1 MLLTNFDLFGH
12 PVASPQSVTS
22 TPVRRRVVSQA
33 AKRAKLARHLEKS
46 NNLVLFDELLD
57 YLKAPL
63 LKHNVDLDATY
74 ASDVGT
80 VEVIEVDEDGESRT
94 QEADDAVV
102 IPYEAWGNDWVTD
115 SNGLTWSKEGLLFT
129 QVRLFWRSMEE
140 LALNNNE
147 QEKWSV
153 LRWIFRPAIWK
164 HYVFDKSIG
173 KSHCLEVHERD
184 ETFSF
189 HNCCI
194 AARVDGDVV
203 REGVRRNIPVEVF
216 KAVERVC
223 TFD

>member
-1 MLLTNFDLFGH
+1 MLLTDFDLFGH
-12 PVASPQSVTS
+12 PVAAPQVVT
-22 TPVRRRVVSQA
+22 PPRRRVVSQA
-33 AKRAKLARHLEKS
+33 AKRAKLARHLEQS

-57 YLKAPL
+57 FLKAPL
-63 LKHNVDLDATY
+63 LKNTVELDATF

-80 VEVIEVDEDGESRT
+80 VAVIEADEDGCS
-94 QEADDAVV
+94 QDADEAIA
-102 IPYEAWGNDWVTD
+102 IPYEAWGTAWVKD
-115 SNGLTWSKEGLLFT
+115 ANGLAWSKEGLLFT

-164 HYVFDKSIG
+164 HYVYDKRIG
-173 KSHCLEVHERD
+173 RSHCFEVHERD

-194 AARVDGDVV
+194 AARVDEDTV
-203 REGVRRNIPVEVF
+203 REGVRRNIPVEVV
-216 KAVERVC
+216 KAVEKVC
-223 TFD
+223 SFD

>member
-1 MLLTNFDLFGH
+1 MLLTDFDLFGH
-12 PVASPQSVTS
+12 PVASSQAIDP
-22 TPVRRRVVSQA
+22 PVRRRAVSQA
-33 AKRAKLARHLEKS
+33 AKRAKLARHLEQS

-57 YLKAPL
+57 FLKAPL
-63 LKHNVDLDATY
+63 LKNTVELDATF

-80 VEVIEVDEDGESRT
+80 VAVIKNDVYGCLQVADE
-94 QEADDAVV
+94 AIA
-102 IPYEAWGNDWVTD
+102 IPYEAWGTAWVKD
-115 SNGLTWSKEGLLFT
+115 ANGLAWSKEGLLFT

-164 HYVFDKSIG
+164 HYVYDKRIG
-173 KSHCLEVHERD
+173 KSHCMEVHERD
-184 ETFSF
+184 EPFSF

-203 REGVRRNIPVEVF
+203 REGVRRNIPVEVI
-216 KAVERVC
+216 KAVEKVC
-223 TFD
+223 SFD

>member
-1 MLLTNFDLFGH
+1 MLLTDVDLFGH
-12 PVASPQSVTS
+12 PVATPQVV
-22 TPVRRRVVSQA
+22 PPPRRRVVSQA
-33 AKRAKLARHLEKS
+33 AKRAKLARHLEAS

-57 YLKAPL
+57 FLKAPL
-63 LKHNVDLDATY
+63 LKQQIDMDATF

-80 VEVIEVDEDGESRT
+80 VAVIEVDEDGTT
-94 QEADDAVV
+94 QDADSAIQ
-102 IPYEAWGNDWVTD
+102 IPYEAWGEEWVTD
-115 SNGLTWSKEGLLFT
+115 SNGLAWSKEGLLFT

-164 HYVFDKSIG
+164 HYVYDKRIG
-173 KSHCLEVHERD
+173 RSHCFEVHERD

-194 AARVDGDVV
+194 AARVDEDTV
-203 REGVRRNIPVEVF
+203 REGVRRNIPAEVV
-216 KAVERVC
+216 KAVEKVC
-223 TFD
+223 KFD

>member
-1 MLLTNFDLFGH
+1 MLLTDFDLFGH
-12 PVASPQSVTS
+12 PVASSQAIDP
-22 TPVRRRVVSQA
+22 PVRRRSVSQA
-33 AKRAKLARHLEKS
+33 AKRAKLARHLEQS

-57 YLKAPL
+57 FLKAPL
-63 LKHNVDLDATY
+63 LKNTVELDATF

-80 VEVIEVDEDGESRT
+80 VAVIEADEDGCS
-94 QEADDAVV
+94 QDADEAIA
-102 IPYEAWGNDWVTD
+102 IPYEAWGTAWVKD
-115 SNGLTWSKEGLLFT
+115 ANGLAWSKEGLLFT

-164 HYVFDKSIG
+164 HYVYDKRIG
-173 KSHCLEVHERD
+173 KSHCMEVHERD
-184 ETFSF
+184 EPFSF

-203 REGVRRNIPVEVF
+203 REGVRRNIPVEVI
-216 KAVERVC
+216 KAVEKVC
-223 TFD
+223 SFD

>member
-1 MLLTNFDLFGH
+1 MLLTDFDLFGH
-12 PVASPQSVTS
+12 PVATPQAVTPQ
-22 TPVRRRVVSQA
+22 PVRRRVVSQE
-33 AKRAKLARHLEKS
+33 AKRAKLIRHLES
-46 NNLVLFDELLD
+46 SSNLVLFDELLD
-57 YLKAPL
+57 FLKAPL
-63 LKHNVDLDATY
+63 LKNYVDLDANY

-80 VEVIEVDEDGESRT
+80 VAVIEVDEDG
-94 QEADDAVV
+94 DAEVDV
-102 IPYEAWGNDWVTD
+102 AIPYEKWGEAWVTD
-115 SNGLTWSKEGLLFT
+115 SNDLAWSKEALMFT

-164 HYVFDKSIG
+164 HYVYDKRIG

-184 ETFSF
+184 EPFSF

-203 REGVRRNIPVEVF
+203 REGVRRNIPVEVV

-223 TFD
+223 SFD

>member
-1 MLLTNFDLFGH
+1 MLLTDFDLFGH
-12 PVASPQSVTS
+12 PVASSQAIDP
-22 TPVRRRVVSQA
+22 PVRRRAVSQA
-33 AKRAKLARHLEKS
+33 AKRAKLARHLEQS

-57 YLKAPL
+57 FLKAPL
-63 LKHNVDLDATY
+63 LKNTVELDATF

-80 VEVIEVDEDGESRT
+80 VAVIEADEDGCS
-94 QEADDAVV
+94 QDADEAIA
-102 IPYEAWGNDWVTD
+102 IPYEAWGTAWVKD
-115 SNGLTWSKEGLLFT
+115 ANGLAWSKEGLLFT

-164 HYVFDKSIG
+164 HYVYDKRIG
-173 KSHCLEVHERD
+173 KSHCMEVHERD
-184 ETFSF
+184 EPFSF

-203 REGVRRNIPVEVF
+203 REGVRRNIPVEVI
-216 KAVERVC
+216 KAVEKVC
-223 TFD
+223 SFD

>member
-1 MLLTNFDLFGH
+1 MSLTNFDLFGH
-12 PVASPQSVTS
+12 PVAVPQNVT
-22 TPVRRRVVSQA
+22 PPRRRVVSQA

-57 YLKAPL
+57 FLKAPL
-63 LKHNVDLDATY
+63 LKQQIDMDATF

-80 VEVIEVDEDGESRT
+80 VGVIEVDEDGST
-94 QEADDAVV
+94 QDSDEAIV
-102 IPYEAWGNDWVTD
+102 IPYEAWGESWVTD
-115 SNGLTWSKEGLLFT
+115 SNGLSWSKEGLLFT

-164 HYVFDKSIG
+164 HYVYDKRIG
-173 KSHCLEVHERD
+173 RSHCFEVHERD

-194 AARVDGDVV
+194 AARVDEDTV
-203 REGVRRNIPVEVF
+203 REGVRRNIPVEVV
-216 KAVERVC
+216 KAVEKVC
-223 TFD
+223 KFD

>member
-1 MLLTNFDLFGH
+1 MLLTDFDLFGH
-12 PVASPQSVTS
+12 PVASSQTIDP
-22 TPVRRRVVSQA
+22 PVRRRAVSQA
-33 AKRAKLARHLEKS
+33 AKRAKLARHLEQS

-57 YLKAPL
+57 FLKAPL
-63 LKHNVDLDATY
+63 LKNTVELDATF

-80 VEVIEVDEDGESRT
+80 VAVIEADEDGCS
-94 QEADDAVV
+94 QDADEAIA
-102 IPYEAWGNDWVTD
+102 IPYEAWGTAWVKD
-115 SNGLTWSKEGLLFT
+115 ANGLAWSKEGLLFT

-164 HYVFDKSIG
+164 HYVYDKRIG
-173 KSHCLEVHERD
+173 KSHCMEVHERD
-184 ETFSF
+184 EPFSF

-203 REGVRRNIPVEVF
+203 REGVRRNIPVEVI
-216 KAVERVC
+216 KAVEKVC
-223 TFD
+223 SFD

>member
-1 MLLTNFDLFGH
+1 MLLTDFDLFGH
-12 PVASPQSVTS
+12 PVASSQAIDP
-22 TPVRRRVVSQA
+22 PVRRRAVSQA
-33 AKRAKLARHLEKS
+33 AKRAKLARHLEQS

-57 YLKAPL
+57 FLKAPL
-63 LKHNVDLDATY
+63 LKNTVELDATF

-80 VEVIEVDEDGESRT
+80 VAVIEADEEGCSQDAD
-94 QEADDAVV
+94 EAIA
-102 IPYEAWGNDWVTD
+102 IPYEAWGTAWVKD
-115 SNGLTWSKEGLLFT
+115 ANGLAWSKEGLLFT

-164 HYVFDKSIG
+164 HYVYDKRIG
-173 KSHCLEVHERD
+173 KSHCMEVHERD
-184 ETFSF
+184 EPFSF

-203 REGVRRNIPVEVF
+203 REGVRRNIPVEVI
-216 KAVERVC
+216 KAVEKVC
-223 TFD
+223 SFD

>member
-1 MLLTNFDLFGH
+1 MLLTDFDLFGH
-12 PVASPQSVTS
+12 PVASSQALDP
-22 TPVRRRVVSQA
+22 PVRRRSVSQA
-33 AKRAKLARHLEKS
+33 AKRAKLARHLEQS

-57 YLKAPL
+57 FLKAPL
-63 LKHNVDLDATY
+63 LKNTVELDATF

-80 VEVIEVDEDGESRT
+80 VAVIEADEDGCS
-94 QEADDAVV
+94 QDADEAIA
-102 IPYEAWGNDWVTD
+102 IPYEAWGTAWVKD
-115 SNGLTWSKEGLLFT
+115 ANGLAWSKEGLLFT

-164 HYVFDKSIG
+164 HYVYDKRIG
-173 KSHCLEVHERD
+173 KSHCMEVHERD
-184 ETFSF
+184 EPFSF

-203 REGVRRNIPVEVF
+203 REGVRRNIPVEVI
-216 KAVERVC
+216 KAVEKVC
-223 TFD
+223 SFD

>member
-1 MLLTNFDLFGH
+1 MLLTDFDLFGH
-12 PVASPQSVTS
+12 PVAAPQNVT
-22 TPVRRRVVSQA
+22 PPRRRVVSQA
-33 AKRAKLARHLEKS
+33 AKRAKLARHLEQS

-57 YLKAPL
+57 FLKAPL
-63 LKHNVDLDATY
+63 LKNTVELDATF

-80 VEVIEVDEDGESRT
+80 VAVIEADEDGCS
-94 QEADDAVV
+94 QDADEAIA
-102 IPYEAWGNDWVTD
+102 IPYEAWGTAWVKD
-115 SNGLTWSKEGLLFT
+115 ANGLAWSKEGLLFT

-164 HYVFDKSIG
+164 HYVYDKRIG
-173 KSHCLEVHERD
+173 KSHCMEVHERD
-184 ETFSF
+184 EPFSF

-203 REGVRRNIPVEVF
+203 REGVRRNIPVEVI
-216 KAVERVC
+216 KAVEKVC
-223 TFD
+223 SFD

>member
-1 MLLTNFDLFGH
+1 MLLTDFDLFGH
-12 PVASPQSVTS
+12 PVASSQAIDP
-22 TPVRRRVVSQA
+22 PVRRRAVSQA
-33 AKRAKLARHLEKS
+33 AKRAKLARHLEQS

-57 YLKAPL
+57 FLKAPL
-63 LKHNVDLDATY
+63 LKNTVELDATF

-80 VEVIEVDEDGESRT
+80 VAVIEADEDGCS
-94 QEADDAVV
+94 QDADEAIA
-102 IPYEAWGNDWVTD
+102 IPYEAWGTAWVKD
-115 SNGLTWSKEGLLFT
+115 ANGLAWSKEGLLFT

-164 HYVFDKSIG
+164 HYVYDKRIG
-173 KSHCLEVHERD
+173 RSHCFEVHERD

-194 AARVDGDVV
+194 AARVDEDTV
-203 REGVRRNIPVEVF
+203 REGVRRNIPVEVV
-216 KAVERVC
+216 KAVEKVC
-223 TFD
+223 SFD

>member
-1 MLLTNFDLFGH
+1 MLLTDFDLFGH
-12 PVASPQSVTS
+12 PVASSQAIDP
-22 TPVRRRVVSQA
+22 PVRRRAVSQA
-33 AKRAKLARHLEKS
+33 AKRAKLARHLEQS

-57 YLKAPL
+57 FLKAPL
-63 LKHNVDLDATY
+63 LKNTVELDATF

-80 VEVIEVDEDGESRT
+80 VAVIEADEDGCS
-94 QEADDAVV
+94 QDADEAIA
-102 IPYEAWGNDWVTD
+102 IPNEAWGTAWVKD
-115 SNGLTWSKEGLLFT
+115 ANGLAWSKEGLLFT

-164 HYVFDKSIG
+164 HYEYDKRIG
-173 KSHCLEVHERD
+173 KSHCMEVHERD
-184 ETFSF
+184 EPFSF

-203 REGVRRNIPVEVF
+203 REGVRRNIPVEVI
-216 KAVERVC
+216 KAVEKVC
-223 TFD
+223 SFD